1 VERTLSCLSK
11 LYRCLEPSV
20 FTGLAQVL
28 ESWENYY
35 YWGFFCIFKKNIGC
49 SLHVL
54 LNFFFVGCYF
64 YQEAVEVCSDSVQVS
79 NLNIN
84 SQYCSTWWWLESHYA
99 LVSSPSIFIKIYS
112 PQKASKLITKR
123 STAMDG
129 QLFLIKHILI
139 LREQVISLI
148 PPICLFGG
156 YLVIHA
162 IWFTTFKFCPFRLHH
177 LI

>member
-1 VERTLSCLSK
+1 MPFKVISLSRTICLHWFGTGAWILGK
-11 LYRCLEPSV
+11 LLLLR
-20 FTGLAQVL
+20 
-28 ESWENYY
+28 
-35 YWGFFCIFKKNIGC
+35 FFCIFRKNIGC

-54 LNFFFVGCYF
+54 LNLFFVGCYF

-99 LVSSPSIFIKIYS
+99 LVSSPFIVIKICS

-148 PPICLFGG
+148 PPICLFGS
-156 YLVIHA
+156 YLLIHA